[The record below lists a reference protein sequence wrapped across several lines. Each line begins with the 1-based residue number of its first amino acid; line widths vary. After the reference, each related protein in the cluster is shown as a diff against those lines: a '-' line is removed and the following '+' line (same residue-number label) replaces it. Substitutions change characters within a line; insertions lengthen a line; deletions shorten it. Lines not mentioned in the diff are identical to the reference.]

1 MTLRVGSH
9 IPPLTDADQGAG
21 SVPPR
26 TARAA
31 PGDGY
36 SRASAPYP
44 PTTSGGI
51 GNAAAVAFAEKGATI
66 AIHYSGNEAKA
77 KATLEAVEKA
87 GGSGAIFQADLSRV
101 SEITRLY
108 DEVYAR
114 FGSLDVVF
122 LNSGVL
128 HVGTIRDT
136 PEDVYDHLMDVNV
149 KGTFFSM
156 QEAIKRMGKGG
167 VIILNSSVAGSHPI
181 ADHVCYCASK
191 AAVNM
196 LTKCGAKEAGEKGIR
211 VNAVAPGPVLPGM
224 FPASMRK
231 DREAMSPFK
240 RIGEAKEVAALCVA
254 LASEDMGWVSGQV
267 IGVDGAAYC

>member
-1 MTLRVGSH
+1 VLVT
-9 IPPLTDADQGAG
+9 GA
-21 SVPPR
+21 
-26 TARAA
+26 
-31 PGDGY
+31 
-36 SRASAPYP
+36 
-44 PTTSGGI
+44 SGGI

-211 VNAVAPGPVLPGM
+211 VNAVAPGPVLPGREKKEQGRTSRFFASHLCVLKPMSLCAQGM